1 MNETTFNAL
10 MVKLQAAT
18 WTLHYPTCDTKMFTT
33 KINDQNIMLYNVH
46 DPLYINS
53 VNPDLTDAQAETV
66 LAFVTD
72 TLLVDFASEIQDAEA
87 AEETEL
93 TDAIN
98 DIIGE

>member
-1 MNETTFNAL
+1 
-10 MVKLQAAT
+10 
-18 WTLHYPTCDTKMFTT
+18 
-33 KINDQNIMLYNVH
+33 MLYNVH